1 MRAGIANAVQAIIA
15 DWGDD
20 LEITVTSNLQTN
32 GTGMHWH
39 GMRQLG
45 SNQEDGVNGI
55 TECPIVPG
63 QSRTYRFKATQYGTS
78 VSSYCDGNS
87 CNITHS
93 SSGIIRTTL
102 YSMPMGLSAP

>member
-1 MRAGIANAVQAIIA
+1 MQTIVA

-32 GTGMHWH
+32 GTGIHWH

-78 VSSYCDGNS
+78 VSSGYDNNVYKS
-87 CNITHS
+87 TNAL
-93 SSGIIRTTL
+93 SGIIHTTL
-102 YSMPMGLSAP
+102 FSMPMVL